1 MIQETWSKVC
11 CRQSMSAGL
20 QAEMDAHLG
29 YGHSDR
35 KAKAQLE
42 TTYGS
47 NHRNGVYTK
56 TINSGYGA
64 LEVTVPRD
72 RAGTFTPQMVPISI
86 GLSGSCV

>member
-42 TTYGS
+42 TT
-47 NHRNGVYTK
+47 
-56 TINSGYGA
+56 
-64 LEVTVPRD
+64 
-72 RAGTFTPQMVPISI
+72 
-86 GLSGSCV
+86 